1 MKWIGAFLLAVAWAG
16 YAGAQIVQCSDISA
30 DFHWEASRTPDL
42 LFCRAVSAE
51 GEELF
56 ALTISSDSPFRP
68 QRSDRAETGVLG
80 GGELQWYRGNT
91 AQGEFIREAL
101 IDVYRGGFDQG
112 KAHIFLRAP
121 DAASMSLRQKMVE
134 TLKLPRVL
142 DTD

>member
-1 MKWIGAFLLAVAWAG
+1 MKWIGAFLLALAWMG
-16 YAGAQIVQCSDISA
+16 YADAQSGPTVERCPAVSG
-30 DFHWEASRTPDL
+30 DFRWEDRSVPDW

-68 QRSDRAETGVLG
+68 QRSNRAETGVLG

-101 IDVYRGGFDQG
+101 IDLDSEH
-112 KAHIFLRAP
+112 KAHIFLSAP

-134 TLKLPRVL
+134 TLELPRVL
-142 DTD
+142 DSD